1 MKSHHILRNLL
12 KKESIRNVQ
21 QKCLNYLD
29 DNPNIYNY
37 SSEISCYSEEI
48 NLLINN
54 QVYDIVKN
62 FLNIDKPVLEAV
74 ELHIQRANCD
84 PIPPHQDNF
93 YHCIDPDKGLKVL
106 IPLQNLSPTNGGL
119 IYLDIDKTYPVVNHS
134 PSNILNFSAYIDN
147 QIFSKLEKK
156 HTSYELK
163 VGDIVFH
170 FINSI
175 HYSLGNKTKKDSLF
189 LVYRYQWPKALI
201 DKKAEEKYNKC
212 YSLHVKKLNKIIK

>member
-1 MKSHHILRNLL
+1 MNSHGFLTKSVEKKEIALIRQKVSIFLKSESQKSNYYKNISEKIDNLNDLINPVLFDKVNNLL
-12 KKESIRNVQ
+12 ANS
-21 QKCLNYLD
+21 
-29 DNPNIYNY
+29 NPELSQI
-37 SSEISCYSEEI
+37 
-48 NLLINN
+48 
-54 QVYDIVKN
+54 
-62 FLNIDKPVLEAV
+62 
-74 ELHIQRANCD
+74 ELHVQEAGC
-84 PIPPHQDNF
+84 PGIPPHQDNF